1 MRKVFAYICLI
12 AVSLASLQA
21 QNKKKITLN
30 VATFNLR
37 MDTPSD
43 GENAWPNRKE
53 MVKGLIRFYDMD
65 IVGTQEG
72 FKHQLDDIV
81 ELDEYAYAGAG
92 RDDGKD
98 SGEHSAILYKKKTV

>member
-1 MRKVFAYICLI
+1 MPYSSIISISAGTKQKEDNAKRGHF
-12 AVSLASLQA
+12 QPE
-21 QNKKKITLN
+21 
-30 VATFNLR
+30 
-37 MDTPSD
+37 DGHPPSD